1 MPTGSLPGA
10 MPAVPAPEG
19 FAGMPARP
27 NVPGPEGF
35 AGMPARPNVPGR
47 ESFTAGMASPG
58 TEPETPFDDQM
69 EKFAAWNV
77 EGGALNGRRS
87 FTVMSSTAKGAS
99 GGTYLSTAPL
109 NAAKKAARQL
119 FAKSATRTNKIKFVL
134 RETTRGSKK
143 KTYKYVA
150 TKKKLSPPKTVMR
163 GNVKI
168 VLKHEYE
175 VKADN

>member
-1 MPTGSLPGA
+1 MNPSATQAIKPPTLTPLTPLAGA
-10 MPAVPAPEG
+10 AAPEK
-19 FAGMPARP
+19 FATAAGGPAAP
-27 NVPGPEGF
+27 AGP
-35 AGMPARPNVPGR
+35 AA
-47 ESFTAGMASPG
+47 PG
-58 TEPETPFDDQM
+58 TEGFFGGMPEAFGGFQEAGLADYNAD
-69 EKFAAWNV
+69 
-77 EGGALNGRRS
+77 GGAMNGRRS
-87 FTVMSSTAKGAS
+87 FTVQSSTAKGAS

-134 RETTRGSKK
+134 REMTRGSKK

-163 GNVKI
+163 GDVKI

-175 VKADN
+175 VKADS